1 MADED
6 LRLAARRLV
15 IESRA
20 AQHLPE
26 RVADPVTI
34 NQIATLLRTATDAH
48 PRRTGPR
55 HVQIA

>member
-15 IESRA
+15 IASRA
-20 AQHLPE
+20 AQNLPE

-34 NQIATLLRTATDAH
+34 NKIVTILRTATNAH
-48 PRRTGPR
+48 PRRSR
-55 HVQIA
+55 HDHPQVA